1 MHEQF
6 ASVFQFQEGRY
17 RVKLPWKDPSV
28 VLPDN
33 YELSLRRLHSLLN
46 RLRQKPDPLRQY
58 DRVIQDQVQAGIV
71 QLVSEESLTGDCTHY
86 LPPHVVIKRNKDATK
101 VRIAYDTSA
110 KTAKGP
116 SLNDCYM

>member
-6 ASVFQFQEGRY
+6 ASVFQFQEGCY
-17 RVKLPWKDPSV
+17 RVKLPWKDPSM

-71 QLVSEESLTGDCTHY
+71 
-86 LPPHVVIKRNKDATK
+86 
-101 VRIAYDTSA
+101 
-110 KTAKGP
+110 
-116 SLNDCYM
+116 